1 MPYSA
6 EITQKLDRDLVD
18 VFDETGFPE
27 ELAKYCADNGVTK
40 VMAFADLAESKAEIV
55 KIMARVAALDA
66 EDPIKCQPIKSAWR
80 IADARAKAALD
91 AAATGKEVE
100 TIRIMGPTERAKV
113 DAAAEKRFSFRWPPT
128 LMPCSALLAKI
139 EAVYRKFLKETPRI
153 QEARS
158 ILDKGALTSQV
169 TFSWKPGANN
179 VMGTTAEEDGPEVT
193 SIWAFRTKHQI
204 LMIAYVH
211 ADAPDFAVADLTTV
225 LDYHEW
231 LMTKLHADPRP
242 KLGAIIDADFRM
254 RTEWMLSLT
263 NREFSTITAAIKH
276 HRSESIHLFSSLPNA
291 RSDGGT
297 NEQGKRLRTGQQP
310 QQVQAPRQTQP
321 PRQSGNQNNQA
332 KDGGKGGKDKGAN
345 KTCDFYN
352 KQGGCRTGAACLFKH
367 TCNYPNCRDPRPRFT
382 HNH

>member
-1 MPYSA
+1 MAGPHPPKPNRVNSPTRNGQGAPKGCGYRQNGRPLTPTTRRRHNPAPEGQGNTGMGGYCTKYRPRPTPTPHKGQQIMTTSLPTTLGSSYHSQPRLPEQSAVCVRPSTMPYSA

-169 TFSWKPGANN
+169 TFPGSRGRTTSW
-179 VMGTTAEEDGPEVT
+179 
-193 SIWAFRTKHQI
+193 
-204 LMIAYVH
+204 
-211 ADAPDFAVADLTTV
+211 APQ
-225 LDYHEW
+225 
-231 LMTKLHADPRP
+231 PRRMAP
-242 KLGAIIDADFRM
+242 K
-254 RTEWMLSLT
+254 
-263 NREFSTITAAIKH
+263 
-276 HRSESIHLFSSLPNA
+276 
-291 RSDGGT
+291 
-297 NEQGKRLRTGQQP
+297 
-310 QQVQAPRQTQP
+310 
-321 PRQSGNQNNQA
+321 
-332 KDGGKGGKDKGAN
+332 
-345 KTCDFYN
+345 
-352 KQGGCRTGAACLFKH
+352 
-367 TCNYPNCRDPRPRFT
+367 
-382 HNH
+382 